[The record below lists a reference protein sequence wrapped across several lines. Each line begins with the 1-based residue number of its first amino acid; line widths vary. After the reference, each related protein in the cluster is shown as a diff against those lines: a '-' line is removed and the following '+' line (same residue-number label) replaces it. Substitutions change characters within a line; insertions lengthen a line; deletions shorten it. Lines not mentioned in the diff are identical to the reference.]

1 MPLRPCRNRQWWGG
15 RRDAGPSPGGS
26 MVYRFDEDRRPA
38 QTVFRELASGG
49 RVRALPQRPRRA
61 GGAGGAFP
69 GPAGYPPRPF
79 DGTRTR
85 RWGGVGLTH
94 PRPDRRA
101 AGRPSRRANRPQ
113 AASNRVASDRPGIM
127 PTPLHP
133 LPPPHRTPAERP
145 PPRRD
150 RGMIAW
156 ARARAGK
163 TVRETG
169 GPLKGQGKW
178 RAGRMVGPCDRALR
192 VR

>member
-1 MPLRPCRNRQWWGG
+1 MF
-15 RRDAGPSPGGS
+15 
-26 MVYRFDEDRRPA
+26 YRFDEDRRSA
-38 QTVFRELASGG
+38 RLVFRELASGG

-85 RWGGVGLTH
+85 RCDAVGLTH
-94 PRPDRRA
+94 PHPDRRA
-101 AGRPSRRANRPQ
+101 AVRPSRRANRPQ
-113 AASNRVASDRPGIM
+113 APSNRVASDRQRIM

-150 RGMIAW
+150 RGMIAR
-156 ARARAGK
+156 ARARASK
-163 TVRETG
+163 TVRETR

-178 RAGRMVGPCDRALR
+178 GAGRIVGGVGWAPPTHVGTRFIAHSPSRSAAAC
-192 VR
+192 